1 MKVLSLGGYENLT
14 VSLSKL
20 NCSIFYSMRQLDL
33 STTSFSAALPD
44 SIGCIRSLNYL
55 HLGTCQISGVVPKS
69 IGNLTQ
75 LTELSLEDNY
85 LLGEIPDKFSSSQKL
100 SRLSLGHNLLAG
112 KFLNSLLNFTHL
124 GFLDLSSNQLSGSI
138 SPSIFTIPTLSYLD
152 LSSNHFAGVGQDV
165 FVDFN
170 KLQKNPLQNEAP
182 WNTTN
187 NVSISYPDFWHLGLS
202 SCQIKEFPELLRNSK
217 SLKFLDLSNNRIH
230 GKIPSWFMS
239 KTWDN
244 LLYLNLSHNFLTGT
258 IDQLRCK
265 YLLYLDMSF
274 NSLQGQMPSSICSH
288 NRFHGATGNFQ
299 TESPF
304 PQLRIIDASCNE
316 LIGVLPTE
324 LFKSLEAMR
333 SLRDHRGEYM
343 SETGYELDYYIHS
356 LTLVIKGTEYSLERV
371 LIDRTAIDFSNSRFE
386 GRIPEIIGT
395 LHSLLIQNHLIG
407 LIPRGRHFDTFGNDS
422 YRGNLALCGSPLTKD
437 CGNTG
442 APPPASPFGSEQQ
455 YDPEFF
461 DGFAWRAVV
470 LGYGCGL
477 VLGLAMGSLM
487 FLTEKPRWFIQ
498 IVEVIQTA
506 KKIEERNMST
516 YELENSNAIYKIG
529 GQNILFPAAVV

>member
-14 VSLSKL
+14 
-20 NCSIFYSMRQLDL
+20 
-33 STTSFSAALPD
+33 
-44 SIGCIRSLNYL
+44 
-55 HLGTCQISGVVPKS
+55 
-69 IGNLTQ
+69 
-75 LTELSLEDNY
+75 
-85 LLGEIPDKFSSSQKL
+85 
-100 SRLSLGHNLLAG
+100 
-112 KFLNSLLNFTHL
+112 
-124 GFLDLSSNQLSGSI
+124 
-138 SPSIFTIPTLSYLD
+138 
-152 LSSNHFAGVGQDV
+152 
-165 FVDFN
+165 
-170 KLQKNPLQNEAP
+170 
-182 WNTTN
+182 
-187 NVSISYPDFWHLGLS
+187 
-202 SCQIKEFPELLRNSK
+202 IKEFPELLRNSK

-230 GKIPSWFMS
+230 GNIPSWVMS

-274 NSLQGQMPSSICSH
+274 NSLQGQMPSSICNSTSLFILDLSYNNLVTPIPQCLGNFSQKRYVLDLGNNGLFGTIPTTFSQGNSLNILMLNNNQLQGPLPRSLAH
-288 NRFHGATGNFQ
+288 CEELELLHLGNNKIDDRFHNL
-299 TESPF
+299 
-304 PQLRIIDASCNE
+304 LRIIDASCNE
-316 LIGVLPTE
+316 LTGVLPTE